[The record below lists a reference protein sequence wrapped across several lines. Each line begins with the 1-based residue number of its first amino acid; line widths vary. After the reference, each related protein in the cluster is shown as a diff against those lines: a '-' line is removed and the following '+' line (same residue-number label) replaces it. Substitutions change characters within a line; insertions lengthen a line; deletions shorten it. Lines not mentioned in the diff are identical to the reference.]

1 VSVEALWAALILYL
15 AGALLAVVGSNPRW
29 TVRLAAA
36 CAGLAGLADLFAG
49 MEVLAGGVFPV
60 ARLNTGLPFGALSL
74 QLDALSALFLVIVGL
89 VSLPVAVYSVGY
101 LSHSG
106 SHRDL
111 RPIGA
116 LLNLLLMSLV
126 LILAAADAVMFMIA
140 WEAMAFLSYLA
151 VNFEYQDARVTR
163 AGFLMLAVSELGTVG
178 ILAAF
183 LFLFGQD
190 GGFDFA
196 ALRAGAAGL
205 SAPLRDLVFLLA
217 FFGFGAKAGI
227 LPLQVWLPEAHPAA
241 PSHISSLLSAVIIKL
256 GIYGMVRVIVDLL
269 GGGPVWWGIVVL
281 GAGTVTALIGI
292 LQALVQNDLK
302 RVLAYSSIENVGI
315 ILIGLGMAL
324 TFAAYH
330 LTVLAALAA
339 IAALYHVLNH
349 AVYKGLLFLGAGA
362 VDHAVGTRDLNRL
375 GGLIRLM
382 PWTSAFFLVAALAI
396 SAVPPLNGYISEWMI
411 LETMLQSY
419 ALPDTGA
426 KVVVAVGGAILAL
439 TAAIAVT
446 AFVRVFGVCFLGMP
460 RSDHA
465 AAAREVPGSMRVAMG
480 FLALVAAGLGVFPT
494 LVLPFLDRVTVS
506 LFGLSVA
513 DRIVPPL
520 FTDHPGEYA
529 PLVGLGGGLFRG
541 LVPANGLV
549 VIPAPGFSTIDS
561 PTYLTLALLIFV
573 GLTLVG
579 LRLIRPLGSRRT
591 GPVWACGIPRFT
603 PSMQYTGLA
612 YSNPVR
618 LIFNGLYRSTAV
630 LRQVTPASR
639 HREGRIEYTQEVPGP
654 FDRELYRPLTSA
666 VGLLAER
673 VKVIQSGNVNQYVG
687 YIFAIVLIVLVLRAV

>member
-1 VSVEALWAALILYL
+1 MSFGALWAALTLYVL
-15 AGALLAVVGSNPRW
+15 GALLAVVGSNPRW
-29 TVRLAAA
+29 TVRLAAG
-36 CAGLAGLADLFAG
+36 CAGLAALADLVAG
-49 MEVLAGGVFPV
+49 MGVLAGGASPV
-60 ARLNTGLPFGALSL
+60 AKLNTGLPFGALSL
-74 QLDALSALFLVIVGL
+74 HLDALSALFLVIVGL
-89 VSLPVAVYSVGY
+89 VSLPAAIYSVGY
-101 LSHSG
+101 LAHSG
-106 SHRDL
+106 AHRDL
-111 RPIGA
+111 RPSGA
-116 LLNLLLMSLV
+116 LLNLLLLSLV
-126 LILAAADAVMFMIA
+126 LILAADDAVLFLIA

-151 VNFEYQDARVTR
+151 VNFEYRDPRVIR

-183 LFLFGQD
+183 LFLFRQG
-190 GGFDFA
+190 GGFDYA
-196 ALRAGAAGL
+196 TLRAGAAGL
-205 SAPLRDLVFLLA
+205 STPLRDLVFLLA

-241 PSHISSLLSAVIIKL
+241 PSHVSSLLSAVIIKL
-256 GIYGMVRVIVDLL
+256 GIYGMLRLIVDIL
-269 GGGPVWWGIVVL
+269 GGGPPWWGLFIL
-281 GAGTVTALIGI
+281 GVGAVTALVGI

-302 RVLAYSSIENVGI
+302 RILAYSSIENVGI
-315 ILIGLGMAL
+315 ILVGLGLAL

-339 IAALYHVLNH
+339 IAALYHALNH

-362 VDHAVGTRDLNRL
+362 VDHAAGTRDLDRL

-382 PWTSAFFLVAALAI
+382 PWTSTFFLVAALAI

-419 ALPDTGA
+419 AMPDRWA
-426 KVVVAVGGAILAL
+426 KVIVAAGGALLAL
-439 TAAIAVT
+439 TAAIAAT
-446 AFVRVFGVCFLGMP
+446 AFVRAFGVSFLGMP
-460 RSDHA
+460 RSEQA

-480 FLALVAAGLGVFPT
+480 FLAVLAAALGIFPA
-494 LVLPFLDRVTVS
+494 LFLPFLDRVTTPF
-506 LFGLSVA
+506 FGVSVA
-513 DRIVPPL
+513 NRIVPPL

-541 LVPANGLV
+541 LVPGNGLV
-549 VIPAPGFSTIDS
+549 VIPAPGFSTINS

-573 GLTLVG
+573 GLTLLG
-579 LRLIRPLGSRRT
+579 LRSIRPLGVKRI

-603 PSMQYTGLA
+603 PRMQYTGLA

-618 LIFNGLYRSTAV
+618 LIFNSLYRSTAT
-630 LRQVTPASR
+630 LRQVAPASR

-654 FDRELYRPLTSA
+654 FTRELYRPLRAA
-666 VGLLAER
+666 VELLAER

-687 YIFAIVLIVLVLRAV
+687 YIFAIVLIVLVLRAL